1 MDEMQFE
8 GSSACCVL
16 CSSGDVRNTHTH
28 THTEVHPHCFPSE
41 RGTQQRGIVSLCGSQ
56 MTVQQQQHTD

>member
-1 MDEMQFE
+1 MKCSLKARQPAA
-8 GSSACCVL
+8 SSAAQEML
-16 CSSGDVRNTHTH
+16 ETH